1 MGAISGEE
9 CPQER
14 EQQVQK
20 PSGGGRGFRGA
31 GERRPDH
38 AGPGG
43 PRGGLQT
50 LDGRRTPGRLTA
62 AEGWADSG
70 FDETSGCTWRM
81 DGGEE

>member
-14 EQQVQK
+14 EQQMQK
-20 PSGGGRGFRGA
+20 SSGGGRGFRG
-31 GERRPDH
+31 

-50 LDGRRTPGRLTA
+50 LDGRRAPGRLTA
-62 AEGWADSG
+62 AEGWAASG
-70 FDETSGCTWRM
+70 SDETSGCTWRM
-81 DGGEE
+81 GAGEE